1 MRSWGWGCHDGIS
14 AFIKRGRDCCLSVKW
29 GHSEKRPIYKLDREL
44 SPDIEFADT
53 SILDSPT
60 SRILRNKHLILNHL
74 CVHTKSLHL
83 CPTPCD
89 PKGYSPPGS
98 SVMGFSGQEYW
109 SGLPCPPPGD
119 LPDPGI
125 QRGLWCLLHWQA
137 GSLPL
142 APPGKPIQPPSLCY
156 FVIAAWA
163 D

>member
-1 MRSWGWGCHDGIS
+1 MRSWGWGCHNGIS

-44 SPDIEFADT
+44 SPDIEFANT

-98 SVMGFSGQEYW
+98 SVHGLLRARILEWVAMPSSRRSSWPRDPTW
-109 SGLPCPPPGD
+109 SLMS
-119 LPDPGI
+119 LA
-125 QRGLWCLLHWQA
+125 LA
-137 GSLPL
+137 GRFFTTSTT
-142 APPGKPIQPPSLCY
+142 
-156 FVIAAWA
+156 W
-163 D
+163 

>member
-1 MRSWGWGCHDGIS
+1 MRSWGWGCHNGIS

-98 SVMGFSGQEYW
+98 SVHGLLRARILEWVAMPSSRRSSWPRDPTW
-109 SGLPCPPPGD
+109 SLMS
-119 LPDPGI
+119 LA
-125 QRGLWCLLHWQA
+125 LA
-137 GSLPL
+137 GRFFTTSTT
-142 APPGKPIQPPSLCY
+142 
-156 FVIAAWA
+156 W
-163 D
+163 

>member
-53 SILDSPT
+53 LILDSPT

-98 SVMGFSGQEYW
+98 SVHGLLRARILEWVAMPSSRRSSWPRDPTW
-109 SGLPCPPPGD
+109 SLMS
-119 LPDPGI
+119 LA
-125 QRGLWCLLHWQA
+125 LA
-137 GSLPL
+137 GRFFTTSTT
-142 APPGKPIQPPSLCY
+142 
-156 FVIAAWA
+156 W
-163 D
+163 

>member
-1 MRSWGWGCHDGIS
+1 MRSWGWGCHNGIS

-98 SVMGFSGQEYW
+98 SVHGLLRARILEWVAMPSSRRSSWPRDPTW
-109 SGLPCPPPGD
+109 SLMS
-119 LPDPGI
+119 LA
-125 QRGLWCLLHWQA
+125 LA
-137 GSLPL
+137 GRFFTTST
-142 APPGKPIQPPSLCY
+142 I
-156 FVIAAWA
+156 W
-163 D
+163 

>member
-98 SVMGFSGQEYW
+98 SVHGLLRARILEWVAMPSSRRSSWPRDPTW
-109 SGLPCPPPGD
+109 SLMS
-119 LPDPGI
+119 LA
-125 QRGLWCLLHWQA
+125 LA
-137 GSLPL
+137 GRFFTTSTT
-142 APPGKPIQPPSLCY
+142 
-156 FVIAAWA
+156 W
-163 D
+163 